1 MTRWLAALLAGAVF
15 GAGLALS
22 RMTDP
27 NIVLGFLDVAGD
39 FDPRL
44 AFVLAGAVVTTLIA
58 FRLVLRRGRPWLADR
73 FRLPLARTID
83 PPLVVGA
90 LLFGVGWG
98 LAGYCPGPALVGAA
112 AGVDSALVF
121 VAAML
126 AGSLLQGMTSRRRAT

>member
-1 MTRWLAALLAGAVF
+1 
-15 GAGLALS
+15 
-22 RMTDP
+22 
-27 NIVLGFLDVAGD
+27 
-39 FDPRL
+39 
-44 AFVLAGAVVTTLIA
+44 VLASAFVTTLIA

-112 AGVDSALVF
+112 AGVDSALIF

-126 AGSLLQGMTSRRRAT
+126 AGSLLQGMTSRGRAA

>member
-1 MTRWLAALLAGAVF
+1 MKRGFAALLAGALF

-27 NIVLGFLDVAGD
+27 NVVIGFLDVAGD

-44 AFVLAGAVVTTLIA
+44 AFVLVGAVATTWLA
-58 FRLVLRRGRPWLADR
+58 FRLVLRRQRPLLEDR
-73 FRLPLARTID
+73 FRLPLSRAID
-83 PPLVVGA
+83 RPLVIGA
-90 LLFGVGWG
+90 LLFGIGWG

-112 AGVDSALVF
+112 AGVDSALIF

-126 AGSLLQGMTSRRRAT
+126 AGSALQAMTARRRPA

>member
-83 PPLVVGA
+83 LPLVVGA

-112 AGVDSALVF
+112 AGVDSALIF

-126 AGSLLQGMTSRRRAT
+126 AGSLLQGMTSRGRAA